1 MPDFGDG
8 ADKWAHVMMYLGTCS
23 VMWWEYF
30 RNHERVHYGRVFAF
44 AIVFPIAMSGIIE
57 LVQEF
62 LTTNRSGDIFDFV
75 ANSVGVVF
83 ASMVAFVCKFMHFYK
98 NNKSK

>member
-44 AIVFPIAMSGIIE
+44 AIVFPIAMSG
-57 LVQEF
+57 
-62 LTTNRSGDIFDFV
+62 DIFDFV